1 VPAATN
7 KALAPKEVTFANNA
21 FHGQGNYSTY
31 KADTFVI
38 LLSKAKHWLS
48 EAKPPLHLFSAV

>member
-21 FHGQGNYSTY
+21 FHGQGITALT
-31 KADTFVI
+31 KQI
-38 LLSKAKHWLS
+38 HLSY
-48 EAKPPLHLFSAV
+48 F